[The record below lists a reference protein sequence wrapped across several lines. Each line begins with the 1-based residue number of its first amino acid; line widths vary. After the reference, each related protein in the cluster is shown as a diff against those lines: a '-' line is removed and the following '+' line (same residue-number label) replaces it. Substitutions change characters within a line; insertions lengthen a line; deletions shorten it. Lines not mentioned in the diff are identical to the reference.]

1 VRLSG
6 PPPDGDDDLVD
17 DWDDPDEQLVDR
29 TAQTLL
35 GDPRLSGRLLHV
47 MVHNMRESALRE
59 MKVNEVSGRPSEE
72 GTASP
77 SADSE
82 EEVVDTISEAC
93 RSIDPLNR

>member
-1 VRLSG
+1 MRLSG

-17 DWDDPDEQLVDR
+17 DGDDPDEQLVDR
-29 TAQTLL
+29 TAQALL
-35 GDPRLSGRLLHV
+35 GDPRIYGRLLHV
-47 MVHNMRESALRE
+47 MVHSMRESDLRE
-59 MKVNEVSGRPSEE
+59 MKVNQVSGGPCEE

-93 RSIDPLNR
+93 RSIDPFDR